1 MLAGVS
7 RGAWIAIAL
16 VFAAAWFATLDTRKL
31 QHPDEG
37 RYAEIAREMVATGDW
52 LTPRLN
58 GLKYFEKPAL
68 QYWLNAG
75 AFALFGVNEWT
86 ARLPPALGMFAA
98 LFAIGYAGMRIAS
111 PTVGA
116 YGALVLGGMIW
127 PIGIAHIVTLDAL
140 LTAFLAVALGGFL
153 IAQCGV
159 ADVRAERRWM
169 LVAWAAIACGTLV
182 KGPIALGIPAATL
195 VLYSLVTLD
204 FAVWRRLHLF
214 GGIVVFVA
222 LTAPWFIAVSRANAE
237 FARFF
242 FIHEHIDRFLTTEH
256 RRTGA
261 IWYFVPFLLVGLLP
275 WTGAFFFGLPRAWR
289 QSPRAANGF
298 SWLRFSIVWI
308 AFVFF
313 FFSVSGSKLPS
324 YILPLFPAAAL
335 VTAWQL
341 ERMPQRTLFRWT
353 LVLTAVAASMLVAM
367 AIAYD
372 GLAVRL
378 ADERTPI
385 AIYREFGPW
394 LIAACAVAT
403 IGDAIAAWAIARD
416 TQARRT
422 FAVAIISFAT
432 LVAVQ
437 LAFVGND
444 AFRVTRS
451 AADIAAALMRASPPY
466 DRNAPFYQV
475 EMYDQTLPFYLQR
488 TTTLVAYR
496 DELSL
501 GLDAEPQKGIAT
513 LADWASRW
521 RDAPQGYALMA
532 PDTYG
537 RLAKTGLPMRVVAR
551 DPRRVLVARQ

>member
-1 MLAGVS
+1 MVAGVR

-16 VFAAAWFATLDTRKL
+16 VFAAAWFATLDVRKL

-37 RYAEIAREMVATGDW
+37 RYAEIAREMVTTGDW
-52 LTPRLN
+52 VTPRLN

-68 QYWLNAG
+68 QYWLTAA
-75 AFALFGVNEWT
+75 AFALFGVNEWS

-98 LFAIGYAGMRIAS
+98 ILAIGYAGMRIAS

-140 LTAFLAVALGGFL
+140 LTAFLAAALAAFL
-153 IAQCGV
+153 IAQC
-159 ADVRAERRWM
+159 DVVDIRAERRWM
-169 LVAWAAIACGTLV
+169 LIAWAAIACGTLV
-182 KGPIALGIPAATL
+182 KGPVALAIPAATL
-195 VLYSLVTLD
+195 VVYSLVTLD

-214 GGIVVFVA
+214 GGLVVFVA
-222 LTAPWFIAVSRANAE
+222 LTAPWFIAVSRANPE
-237 FARFF
+237 FAHFF
-242 FIHEHIDRFLTTEH
+242 FVHEHVDRFLTTEH

-261 IWYFVPFLLVGLLP
+261 IWYFVPFVIVGLLP
-275 WTGAFFFGLPRAWR
+275 WTGAFLWGLPRAWGG
-289 QSPRAANGF
+289 SPRGANGF
-298 SWLRFSIVWI
+298 SWQRFSIVWM
-308 AFVFF
+308 AFVFC
-313 FFSVSGSKLPS
+313 FFSLSGSKLSS

-335 VTAWQL
+335 VVAWQI

-353 LVLTAVAASMLVAM
+353 IVLAVVAATILFAV

-372 GLAVRL
+372 GLAARL

-394 LIAACAVAT
+394 LIAACAVAAV
-403 IGDAIAAWAIARD
+403 GDGIAAWAIARD

-422 FAVAIISFAT
+422 LAIATVSLTT

-444 AFRVTRS
+444 AFRMTRS
-451 AADIAAALMRASPPY
+451 GADIAAALTNASPPY

-501 GLDAEPQKGIAT
+501 GLDAEPQKGVAT

-521 RDAPQGYALMA
+521 RDAPQAYALMA
-532 PDTYG
+532 PDTYA